1 MIRGGGT
8 RTAPM
13 ALVPRE
19 KMDPPPQRLGAD
31 AHECIIGKVQTQS
44 TEYQAVVRSFA
55 PERELPSDTL
65 ATSLGL
71 FTGRRRLTPGG
82 RSTPACGQAADIEAT
97 SKWSPPS
104 TEHP

>member
-1 MIRGGGT
+1 
-8 RTAPM
+8 M
-13 ALVPRE
+13 A
-19 KMDPPPQRLGAD
+19 AD

-44 TEYQAVVRSFA
+44 TEYKAVARSFA

-82 RSTPACGQAADIEAT
+82 RSTPAWDRLPT
-97 SKWSPPS
+97 SKLHQNGAGHLLNTLDIKSPIEGAS
-104 TEHP
+104 G